1 MKKFLKILQV
11 AAGFI
16 PAICFW
22 AIAGY
27 TQDRIF
33 ISSLVGMDY
42 EVTLMN
48 AITVG
53 MLAFAMLWAYLW
65 ALIGSKF
72 NLSFVYY
79 GALAGVVMPILSGFI
94 SSFFT
99 DDGNILSWIYMFTI
113 GLVLYPIGR
122 LWYFA
127 SEALVLWEGLSG
139 VFICV
144 LALLSLW
151 LFKTLKKREEKAAG
165 LSSKI

>member
-1 MKKFLKILQV
+1 MKKFLKMLQV

-33 ISSLVGMDY
+33 ISSLVGMEYDIS
-42 EVTLMN
+42 LMN

-72 NLSFVYY
+72 NLNFVYY
-79 GALAGVVMPILSGFI
+79 GALAGVLSPVVSGFI
-94 SSFFT
+94 SSFFV

-113 GLVLYPIGR
+113 GLILYPIGR

-127 SEALVLWEGLSG
+127 ADGLFFGDGGSA
-139 VFICV
+139 VIICV

-151 LFKTLKKREEKAAG
+151 LFKTLKKREEKAVG

>member
-1 MKKFLKILQV
+1 MKKFLKMLQV

-27 TQDRIF
+27 TQDRMF
-33 ISSLVGMDY
+33 VSSLVGMDY
-42 EVTLMN
+42 EVALMN

-65 ALIGSKF
+65 ALIGAKF

-99 DDGNILSWIYMFTI
+99 DDGNILSWIYMFTV

-127 SEALVLWEGLSG
+127 SEAFVLWEGLSG
-139 VFICV
+139 VFICAM
-144 LALLSLW
+144 ALLSLW
-151 LFKTLKKREEKAAG
+151 LFKVLKKQEEKAVG

>member
-1 MKKFLKILQV
+1 MKKFFKILQV

-33 ISSLVGMDY
+33 VSSIVGMDY

-48 AITVG
+48 AITIG

-72 NLSFVYY
+72 NLIFVYY
-79 GALAGVVMPILSGFI
+79 GALAGVLLPVVSGVV

-113 GLVLYPIGR
+113 GLILYPIGR

-127 SEALVLWEGLSG
+127 SDSLSLG
-139 VFICV
+139 DGTSAVIICAI
-144 LALLSLW
+144 ALLSLW
-151 LFKTLKKREEKAAG
+151 IFKTIKKRGEKAEG

>member
-27 TQDRIF
+27 TQDRMF
-33 ISSLVGMDY
+33 VSSLVGMDY

-48 AITVG
+48 AITTG
-53 MLAFAMLWAYLW
+53 MLIFVMLWAYLW

-79 GALAGVVMPILSGFI
+79 GALAGVLLPVVSGVV

-113 GLVLYPIGR
+113 GLILYPVGR

-127 SEALVLWEGLSG
+127 SEGLFFGEGGSA
-139 VFICV
+139 VIICV

-151 LFKTLKKREEKAAG
+151 LFKALKKQEEKAAD